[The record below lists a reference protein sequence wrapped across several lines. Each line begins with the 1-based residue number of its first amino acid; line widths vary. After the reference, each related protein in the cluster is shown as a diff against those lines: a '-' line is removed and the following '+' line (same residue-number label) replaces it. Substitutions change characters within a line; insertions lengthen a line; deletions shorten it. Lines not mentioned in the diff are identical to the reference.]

1 VEAHDLERV
10 RRSLAMLPPGAKDTV
25 MSREEAMAL
34 VAELAELKGRLERI
48 RAVLRDALRELVER
62 SD

>member
-25 MSREEAMAL
+25 LSREEAMAM
-34 VAELAELKGRLERI
+34 VAELAEVKSRLER
-48 RAVLRDALRELVER
+48 LRDGLRNVLDELER
-62 SD
+62 